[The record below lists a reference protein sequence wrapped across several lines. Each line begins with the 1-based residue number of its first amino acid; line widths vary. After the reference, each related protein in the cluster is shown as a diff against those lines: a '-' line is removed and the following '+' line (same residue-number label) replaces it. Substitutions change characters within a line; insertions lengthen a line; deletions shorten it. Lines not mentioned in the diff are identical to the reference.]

1 MKRVFICLIILLPA
15 WLPAEARIIDLT
27 DQTPQ
32 SSKRIYEVTVPDE
45 WKPYLAVG
53 KLTVVGSP
61 FYGVTR
67 TNRSITAMV
76 WINWSVRNLTSEP
89 LELKVNYG
97 SAIITGMGET
107 GFGVW
112 YKLRP
117 NEQLMIDNIYPIS
130 SAAKPVRFRI
140 SMRNLRPAEGTELD
154 ARYDGVWT
162 EALPNYHP
170 TNDSLVTRKQDSPHF
185 VHESHELRYSK
196 DQGNVFA
203 VKMTNRTGQ
212 KRPLALYVAVG
223 DPNRFDIGLT
233 NSMGRNVGP
242 VAESIT
248 DVLAGQTNEIQLA
261 YTIPQGALRP
271 LLAFTLFEPSDQ
283 WIAADK
289 NDEIRRTIEPICWG
303 WCELNSAT
311 KEGLV
316 KLPVQISV
324 KERANL
330 IAQTKTEHFFLRYR
344 PGSYAEQNI
353 ERIIRERE
361 EAYTKLSSVLQME
374 LPVVVTIDLYPD
386 MEAKGLGSGT
396 TWTPANTRSDKHIC
410 EVHNEAYQCDPYHE
424 LAHIFSYHFQNYSS
438 NLGGIVEAFAAYF
451 EPNNFQI
458 DKVCGALQQKL
469 REGKLSS
476 LDKVIQSDS
485 SGEELA
491 MLIEFLLKKN
501 VEKFKKFYVCVT
513 RSRKRA
519 NLEKASQ
526 EIYGTDLKGL
536 EKQWREFINQYR
548 KS

>member
-1 MKRVFICLIILLPA
+1 MKRTFICLVILIFA
-15 WLPAEARIIDLT
+15 VGCTTVDTRRA
-27 DQTPQ
+27 
-32 SSKRIYEVTVPDE
+32 YEVTVPDE

-53 KLTVVGSP
+53 KLIVVGSP

-67 TNRSITAMV
+67 TNRSITSMV
-76 WINWSVRNLTSEP
+76 RINWSVRNLTSEP

-97 SAIITGMGET
+97 SAIITGRWKT

-117 NEQLMIDNIYPIS
+117 NEQRMIDNIYPIS

-162 EALPNYHP
+162 EALPIYRP
-170 TNDSLVTRKQDSPHF
+170 TNDSLVTRKKDSPHF

-212 KRPLALYVAVG
+212 KRPLAVYVAVG

-248 DVLAGQTNEIQLA
+248 DVLAGQTTEIQLA
-261 YTIPQGALRP
+261 YTIPQGAPRP
-271 LLAFTLFEPSDQ
+271 LLAFTLFEPGEQ
-283 WIAADK
+283 WIAADE

-303 WCELNSAT
+303 WCDLSSAT

-316 KLPVQISV
+316 KLPVQIPV

-330 IAQTKTEHFFLRYR
+330 IAQTKTEHFLLRYR
-344 PGSYAEQNI
+344 PGSYAEQYI
-353 ERIIRERE
+353 ERIIKERE

-374 LPVVVTIDLYPD
+374 LPVMVTIDLYPD
-386 MEAKGLGSGT
+386 MESKGLGSGT
-396 TWTPANTRSDKHIC
+396 TWTPCNTRTNKHIC
-410 EVHNEAYQCDPYHE
+410 EVYSQTYQCDAYHE
-424 LAHIFSYHFQNYSS
+424 LAHIFSYHFPDYSS
-438 NLGGIVEAFAAYF
+438 NRGGIVEAFAAYF
-451 EPNNFQI
+451 EPHNMQV
-458 DKVCGALQQKL
+458 DRVKETLQKRL

-476 LDKVIQSDS
+476 LDKVLQSDS
-485 SGEELA
+485 SGEELV
-491 MLIEFLLKKN
+491 MVIDFLLKKD

-513 RSRKRA
+513 SAKDIN
-519 NLEKASQ
+519 NLEKGIQ
-526 EIYGTDLKGL
+526 EVYGTDFKGL
-536 EKQWREFINQYR
+536 EKQWREFINGS
-548 KS
+548 KNI